1 MNFAYRRSMSQ
12 FSDKSS
18 IPDPSIMTTRIFTFI
33 LVFFI
38 VVIGIR
44 CTKPT
49 SASSPI
55 LVLATQEN
63 FGLFTAEILKT
74 EGFNDFVVDSLEGKN
89 ISADRLQQYDIV
101 ILGETP
107 LDDSQVEMFS
117 LYVQEGG
124 NLIAFRPDKK
134 LGGVFGISGTE
145 GVLSE
150 GYLAVDRNSI
160 PGRGI
165 ITETMQFH
173 GTADYYN
180 LSEAK
185 VIATLYKDPNVA
197 SDFPAVVENTYGSGR
212 AVGFLYNLP
221 ESIVLTRQG
230 NYRDAGKE
238 MDGILGIR
246 AMDLFTNGWVNPMK
260 NIINQ
265 ADEQMRLLSHCI
277 ESLSADKRPLPRFWY
292 FPDTL
297 KCVVT
302 LNNDGEDSKEAEF
315 TPQFEDVDAKGAKMT
330 LYIKE
335 VKFVSKE
342 WVDRW
347 RDKGFEISGHPNDTK
362 QAVKP
367 DWNTMDSVYKVLL
380 SELKEHYGVPSMQTV
395 TNHWFVWVGNNAD
408 GTPNFGAQ
416 ARIEELN
423 GVGFDCNYAHYD
435 NGSSHGHFLGEMGTA
450 QGNYTG
456 SGLAMKFADANGR
469 IINVYQQLNNVYDQ
483 QYMEHKDQDGYY
495 NAFKGL
501 MDRSLDEEVFSTICV
516 RAHNN
521 EYFFSKV
528 PLMKALDY
536 ANERGVPVWS
546 EVQLFEFLKAKDA
559 ASFDNLSWSDDTLTF
574 DIKSPVSAGHG
585 ITCMI
590 PANHG
595 GKRISVI
602 ENNGEKQRTALQSI
616 KGFDYAFVTV
626 KPGADY
632 RMKVTYR

>member
-1 MNFAYRRSMSQ
+1 
-12 FSDKSS
+12 
-18 IPDPSIMTTRIFTFI
+18 MTTRLFTFI
-33 LVFFI
+33 LVFFTAFA
-38 VVIGIR
+38 VIR

-49 SASSPI
+49 TASSPI
-55 LVLATQEN
+55 LLLATQDN

-74 EGFNDFVVDSLEGKN
+74 EGFNDFVVDSLEGN
-89 ISADRLQQYDIV
+89 HINAHRLQQYDIV
-101 ILGETP
+101 ILAETS
-107 LDDSQVEMFS
+107 LEDSQVEMFS
-117 LYVQEGG
+117 NYVKEGG

-134 LGGVFGISGTE
+134 LGRVFGVTGTE

-150 GYLAVDRNSI
+150 GYLAVDANSTA
-160 PGRGI
+160 GHGI
-165 ITETMQFH
+165 ISETMQFH
-173 GTADYYN
+173 GYADYYN

-185 VIATLYKDPNVA
+185 VIATLYKNTNVA
-197 SDFPAVVENTYGSGR
+197 SDFPAVVENTYGNGR
-212 AVGFLYNLP
+212 AMAFVYNLP
-221 ESIVLTRQG
+221 KSIVLTRQG

-260 NIINQ
+260 NTINQ
-265 ADEQMRLLSHCI
+265 ADEQMRLLSHCL
-277 ESLSADKRPLPRFWY
+277 ESLSAGRKPLPRFWY

-335 VKFVSKE
+335 VAFVSKE

-347 RDKGFEISGHPNDTK
+347 RGKGFEISGHPNDTK

-380 SELKEHYGVPSMQTV
+380 RELKESYGVPSMQTV
-395 TNHWFVWVGNNAD
+395 TNHWFVWVGNNPD
-408 GTPNFGAQ
+408 GTPNFAAQ

-435 NGSSHGHFLGEMGTA
+435 NGSIHGHFLGEMGTA

-501 MDRSLDEEVFSTICV
+501 MDRSLDEQVFSTICV

-559 ASFDNLSWSDDTLTF
+559 ASFDNTTWSDNTLSF
-574 DIKSPVSAGHG
+574 DIKSPLEAAQG

-590 PANHG
+590 PATHG
-595 GKRISVI
+595 SKRISAI
-602 ENNGEKQRTALQSI
+602 ENDNESHPFTFQSI
-616 KGFDYAFVTV
+616 KGFEYAFITV
-626 KPGADY
+626 KPGANY
-632 RMKVTYR
+632 RLEVIYR

>member
-1 MNFAYRRSMSQ
+1 
-12 FSDKSS
+12 
-18 IPDPSIMTTRIFTFI
+18 MTTRVLIFI
-33 LVFFI
+33 LVCFTAI
-38 VVIGIR
+38 AGTR
-44 CTKPT
+44 CAKPIA
-49 SASSPI
+49 ASPPI
-55 LVLATQEN
+55 LLLATHEN
-63 FGLFTAEILKT
+63 FGLFAGEILRT
-74 EGFNDFVVDSLEGKN
+74 EVFNEFTLDSIGGKN
-89 ISADRLQQYDIV
+89 ISAGYLKQHDIV
-101 ILGETP
+101 ILTETS
-107 LDDSQVEMFS
+107 LDESQAQMLTTFVED
-117 LYVQEGG
+117 GG

-134 LGGVFGISGTE
+134 LSSVLGISKGD

-150 GYLAVDRNSI
+150 GYLAVNKNSAA
-160 PGRGI
+160 GRSI
-165 ITETMQFH
+165 ITETMQIH
-173 GTADYYN
+173 GDADYYQ
-180 LSEAK
+180 LSGCK
-185 VIATLYKDPNVA
+185 VIATLYKDANTS
-197 SDFPAVVENTYGSGR
+197 SDFPAVVENAFGNGR
-212 AVGFLYNLP
+212 AIGFLYNLP
-221 ESIVLTRQG
+221 KSIVLTRQG

-246 AMDLFTNGWVNPMK
+246 AMDLFTNGWVDPSK
-260 NIINQ
+260 NTINQ

-277 ESLSADKRPLPRFWY
+277 ESLAAGRKPLPRFWY
-292 FPDTL
+292 FPDSL

-347 RDKGFEISGHPNDTK
+347 RQKGFEISGHPNDTK

-380 SELKEHYGVPSMQTV
+380 GELKEKYGIPSMETV
-395 TNHWFVWVGNNAD
+395 TNHWFVWVGNNVD
-408 GTPNFGAQ
+408 GTPNFAAQ

-435 NGSSHGHFLGEMGTA
+435 NGSTHGHFLGKMGTQ

-456 SGLAMKFADANGR
+456 SGLAMKFADADGS

-483 QYMEHKDQDGYY
+483 QYMEHNDQDGYY

-501 MDRSLDEEVFSTICV
+501 MDRSLDEEVYSTISV

-559 ASFDNLSWSDDTLTF
+559 ASFDDLNWSGNTLTF
-574 DIKSPVSAGHG
+574 DIKSPLSAGHG

-590 PANHG
+590 PASHG
-595 GKRISVI
+595 GKRISAI
-602 ENNGEKQRTALQSI
+602 ENNGEKLRTALQSI
-616 KGFDYAFVTV
+616 KGTEYAFVTV
-626 KPGADY
+626 KPGANY
-632 RMKVTYR
+632 RLKVTYQ